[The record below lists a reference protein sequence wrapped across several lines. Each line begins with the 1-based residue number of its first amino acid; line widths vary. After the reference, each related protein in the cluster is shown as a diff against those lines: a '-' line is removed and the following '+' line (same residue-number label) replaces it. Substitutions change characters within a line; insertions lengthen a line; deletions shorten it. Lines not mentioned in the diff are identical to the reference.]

1 MLTLDAIIF
10 KRRPAVP
17 AKPNIARGL
26 PLELMQEG
34 ALAAARKAARL
45 AGSPTLEQY
54 VKAACELV
62 KEPTASLLF
71 DSIFRRMRCAV
82 DLVERYSHNVK
93 AIS

>member
-1 MLTLDAIIF
+1 MDLHLTPSVHRG
-10 KRRPAVP
+10 KR
-17 AKPNIARGL
+17 
-26 PLELMQEG
+26 
-34 ALAAARKAARL
+34 
-45 AGSPTLEQY
+45 QY
-54 VKAACELV
+54 VKAAGELV